1 MWRAAMAQLMKSTS
15 LQPAAAQLCRA
26 PMPAAAAPGLRVA
39 AALAARRPMLGAG
52 LRSYSATAAPSSMLA
67 QELDGMRP
75 QAYPGAGSLHCWVS
89 TCGRTLMVQAMPESL
104 ICTGQLKRP
113 ERQQGVLARDG
124 P

>member
-67 QELDGMRP
+67 QELASMRP
-75 QAYPGAGSLHCWVS
+75 QAYPGACSLHCWVS
-89 TCGRTLMVQAMPESL
+89 TCGQTLMVQATPESV
-104 ICTGQLKRP
+104 ICKLK
-113 ERQQGVLARDG
+113 AS
-124 P
+124 